1 MCEGRRFHFPLLC
14 AGLTQNVAHSPI
26 VIPGYNHSQLV
37 VSAVEK
43 KKNGKK
49 RGKKKNPLI

>member
-43 KKNGKK
+43 KKRKKK
-49 RGKKKNPLI
+49 REEKNPLI